1 MKLFSAKEQPAEIMV
16 VDDLESNQRLLAKMI
31 ESMGYIAVPALSG
44 AEALE
49 RISKKLPQLFLLD
62 ITMPDMSGF
71 ELCEIL
77 KNNSFTKEI
86 PVIFISASAELE
98 DKVTGFYLGGVDFIT
113 KPFVLAEVTA
123 RIRMHLKM
131 YEMQQSLEL
140 YNRNLNKLVNEQ
152 IKQIEEQKKNMLYAL
167 AKITESSSNISEN
180 HLENIR
186 KNCKTLAQAMQ
197 FSPVFEKEVT
207 NSFLENIEI
216 VSPLHDIGKIAIP
229 TDVLNKPGKLTAEE
243 MKMVKG
249 HTVTGAKILTE
260 IYAGVEKNEFIR
272 MAIDVARYHHEKW
285 DGTGYPDG
293 LCKEQIPL
301 SARIVAIL
309 ECYDTL
315 TGKRCYKPE
324 ISPEESMAIMEEEV
338 GKSFDPNIFDVFRRV
353 QKRMVINQEKK
364 KKNDKKENSF
374 CAG

>member
-1 MKLFSAKEQPAEIMV
+1 MELFSAKEQPAEIMV

-44 AEALE
+44 AEAIE
-49 RISKKLPQLFLLD
+49 QIGRKLPQLFLLD

-77 KNNSFTKEI
+77 KNNPFTKEI
-86 PVIFISASAELE
+86 PVIFISASDRSE

-113 KPFVLAEVTA
+113 KPFVLEEVTA

-140 YNRNLNKLVNEQ
+140 YNRHLNKLVNEQ
-152 IKQIEEQKKNMLYAL
+152 IKQIEEQKKNVLYAL

-197 FSPVFEKEVT
+197 FSPIFEKKIS

-249 HTVTGAKILTE
+249 HTITGAKILTE
-260 IYAGVEKNEFIR
+260 IYAGTEKNEFIQ

-301 SARIVAIL
+301 SARIVAVL

-324 ISPEESMAIMEEEV
+324 ISPEKSMAIMEEEV
-338 GKSFDPNIFDVFRRV
+338 GKSFDPDIFDVFRRV
-353 QKRMVINQEKK
+353 QKRMVINQ
-364 KKNDKKENSF
+364 NYDF
-374 CAG
+374 

>member
-131 YEMQQSLEL
+131 YEMQQSLSL
-140 YNRNLNKLVNEQ
+140 
-152 IKQIEEQKKNMLYAL
+152 IHI
-167 AKITESSSNISEN
+167 
-180 HLENIR
+180 
-186 KNCKTLAQAMQ
+186 
-197 FSPVFEKEVT
+197 
-207 NSFLENIEI
+207 
-216 VSPLHDIGKIAIP
+216 
-229 TDVLNKPGKLTAEE
+229 
-243 MKMVKG
+243 
-249 HTVTGAKILTE
+249 
-260 IYAGVEKNEFIR
+260 
-272 MAIDVARYHHEKW
+272 
-285 DGTGYPDG
+285 
-293 LCKEQIPL
+293 
-301 SARIVAIL
+301 
-309 ECYDTL
+309 
-315 TGKRCYKPE
+315 
-324 ISPEESMAIMEEEV
+324 
-338 GKSFDPNIFDVFRRV
+338 
-353 QKRMVINQEKK
+353 
-364 KKNDKKENSF
+364 
-374 CAG
+374 

>member
-249 HTVTGAKILTE
+249 HTITGAKILTE

-364 KKNDKKENSF
+364 KINDKKENSF

>member
-1 MKLFSAKEQPAEIMV
+1 MELLSTKEQPAEIMV
-16 VDDLESNQRLLAKMI
+16 VDDLAINQSLLAKMI
-31 ESMGYIAVPALSG
+31 ESMGHIAIPALSG

-49 RISKKLPQLFLLD
+49 RIAKKLPQLFLLD

-77 KNNSFTKEI
+77 KSNILTRDI
-86 PVIFISASAELE
+86 PVIFISASTELE
-98 DKVTGFYLGGVDFIT
+98 DRITGFHVGGVDFIA

-123 RIRMHLKM
+123 RIHTHLKM
-131 YEMQQSLEL
+131 YEMQQSMEI
-140 YNRNLNKLVNEQ
+140 YNRHLNQLIQEQ
-152 IKQIEEQKKNMLYAL
+152 MKQIEEQKKNMLYAL

-180 HLENIR
+180 HLENVK

-197 FSPVFEKEVT
+197 FSPKFENDVT

-229 TDVLNKPGKLTAEE
+229 TDVLNKPGKLTKEE
-243 MKMVKG
+243 MQMVKG
-249 HTVTGAKILTE
+249 HTITGAKILTK
-260 IYAGVEKNEFIR
+260 IYAEAEKNEFIQ
-272 MAIDVARYHHEKW
+272 MAIEVARYHHEKW

-293 LCKEQIPL
+293 LSGEQIPL
-301 SARIVAIL
+301 AARIVAII

-324 ISPEESMAIMEEEV
+324 ISPEESMAIMEQEV
-338 GKSFDPNIFDVFRRV
+338 GKSFDPEIFDVFRRV
-353 QKRMVINQEKK
+353 QKRMVINREEQS
-364 KKNDKKENSF
+364 NP
-374 CAG
+374 